1 MKRLH
6 RKIHLAD
13 QLARRL
19 FQLSA
24 FIAGTLVF
32 LIIAFIAWRGV
43 RVFLPTYPERQSVI
57 GFLTGLRWRADQG
70 VYGVLFIIINTLI
83 SAVGAAVLVVPPA
96 ILSALFIVKMA
107 PRGIARLAATV
118 VELLA
123 AIPSVVFGVFAA
135 AKVCGFVD
143 ALARRF
149 HYQSF
154 GGNSLLSV
162 IILLAIMIYPTVT
175 SVSMAA
181 LRAVPRHL
189 ELGALAL
196 GATPSETYFKL
207 VIPAARSGIVTA
219 LVLGLG
225 RAFGEAT
232 AVSMVAGNA
241 FFGPSFNPFAI
252 TRTLTSTML
261 SGLHETSGLDYD
273 IRFSVGLVLLV
284 MILMSNLII
293 YKSKA
298 RLEAR

>member
-6 RKIHLAD
+6 QKIHLAD
-13 QLARRL
+13 QLARHI

-83 SAVGAAVLVVPPA
+83 SAVGAALLVVPPA